1 MYAAFIA
8 ALHFWILILHTK
20 HGQPGSILSMTLNK
34 MESTTLPS
42 AAGLVIQ
49 ARELKP
55 LKIGCWETIVN
66 QKGLV
71 VSTLLPL

>member
-1 MYAAFIA
+1 MYAAFIV
-8 ALHFWILILHTK
+8 ALPFLRLTLPTK
-20 HGQPGSILSMTLNK
+20 HDLPGSILSTTLNK

-55 LKIGCWETIVN
+55 LKIGW
-66 QKGLV
+66 
-71 VSTLLPL
+71 